1 MLVNYSKFDKF
12 CKETYLQVVIYF
24 NWVHIPG
31 SIHRLLSHS
40 AERVHLNGNYGLG
53 NQSEEGLES
62 CNKMVRRFREL
73 GTRKMGLKENITDV
87 YTHWWIQTDGKI
99 QACNRENQ
107 CRNCWKINPISNS
120 GALGNNFSNDIS
132 TFDFIG
138 NDDTEIFEN
147 LLVMP

>member
-1 MLVNYSKFDKF
+1 MPFGPLFNGYSPRQNDSHL
-12 CKETYLQVVIYF
+12 TVIRVAWI
-24 NWVHIPG
+24 WVIQINVAQICLHICM
-31 SIHRLLSHS
+31 ICM
-40 AERVHLNGNYGLG
+40 GNYKNGLF
-53 NQSEEGLES
+53 GL
-62 CNKMVRRFREL
+62 
-73 GTRKMGLKENITDV
+73 MGLNECITDF

-107 CRNCWKINPISNS
+107 CRNCWNINPISNS